1 MNKKRVFISFDYD
14 HDESLKNLLVGQS
27 RYTDSPFDITDM
39 SIKEPIATN
48 WKENARRRIKGC
60 DVVIVI
66 CGTHT
71 DTASGVSTEL
81 KIAQEEGVN
90 YFLLHGYSERNCVK
104 PKSAYTSDKIYKW
117 TWDNLKKLIGGAR

>member
-27 RYTDSPFDITDM
+27 RYADSPFDITDM
-39 SIKEPIATN
+39 SIKEPIANN

-71 DTASGVSTEL
+71 DSASGVSAEL
-81 KIAQEEGVN
+81 KIAQEEGVD

-104 PKSAYTSDKIYKW
+104 PKSAYYSDKIYKW